1 MDEVYRW
8 IRFEN
13 VAPGPFA
20 GMRLARDQQSAQS
33 IAHSVDH
40 QRGAVVVLRQ
50 LLRSGLGLELDDV
63 RPAMVDR
70 HFYALRAANR
80 QGELARLAAILA
92 QGDARPRAGRG
103 RRSEIVDPH
112 RDLNGLADEAEAR
125 RLLDEEAAIDL
136 ARLAREQHVERRGE
150 VEMIGRRHVVDLAV
164 GDHDDA
170 GETLARYVRERA
182 VECGEELRAGS

>member
-1 MDEVYRW
+1 MDEGYRW

-20 GMRLARDQQSAQS
+20 GMRLARDQQYAQS

-80 QGELARLAAILA
+80 QGELAPLAAIPPP
-92 QGDARPRAGRG
+92 GGARHRAGR
-103 RRSEIVDPH
+103 RW
-112 RDLNGLADEAEAR
+112 
-125 RLLDEEAAIDL
+125 
-136 ARLAREQHVERRGE
+136 RLA
-150 VEMIGRRHVVDLAV
+150 
-164 GDHDDA
+164 
-170 GETLARYVRERA
+170 
-182 VECGEELRAGS
+182 